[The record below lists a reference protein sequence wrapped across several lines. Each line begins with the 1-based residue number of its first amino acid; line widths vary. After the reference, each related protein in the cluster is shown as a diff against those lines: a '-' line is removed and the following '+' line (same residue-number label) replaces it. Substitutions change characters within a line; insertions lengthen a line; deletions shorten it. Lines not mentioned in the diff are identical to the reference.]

1 MAGGGSSLVV
11 GQGLRIVEASLD
23 VEHWPGV
30 LRLSSC
36 GEWTWL
42 SCSLWNLPGP
52 GIEPMSPVLAGRF
65 LTTGPPR
72 KSPLVVLRLS
82 SFFFFNRPERKTLF
96 LSIIYVVAQL
106 SRIHLQCRRNKR
118 HRFHPWV
125 RKIPWRRKW
134 QPILGFLPGK
144 SHGQKSLAGC
154 SPWSHQESHTAEHTG
169 HM

>member
-11 GQGLRIVEASLD
+11 GQGLHIVEASLD

-82 SFFFFNRPERKTLF
+82 SFFFLTDQRERLCF
-96 LSIIYVVAQL
+96 LAL
-106 SRIHLQCRRNKR
+106 SM
-118 HRFHPWV
+118 W
-125 RKIPWRRKW
+125 
-134 QPILGFLPGK
+134 
-144 SHGQKSLAGC
+144 
-154 SPWSHQESHTAEHTG
+154 
-169 HM
+169 